1 MRINKTKQKV
11 CRFSDNNNIVYTTY
25 SRDEYDRLPID
36 STIYK
41 KSLNKIPLTEWNN
54 IVKSLILY
62 KKYEMI
68 VHINQH

>member
-1 MRINKTKQKV
+1 MNNINKTKQKV
-11 CRFSDNNNIVYTTY
+11 CRFSDNNIVYTTY
-25 SRDEYDRLPID
+25 SGDEYDRLPID

-54 IVKSLILY
+54 IIKSLILY

>member
-1 MRINKTKQKV
+1 MNNINKTKQKV
-11 CRFSDNNNIVYTTY
+11 CRFSDNNIVYTTY
-25 SRDEYDRLPID
+25 SRDEYDRLPIY

-41 KSLNKIPLTEWNN
+41 KTLNKIPLTEWNN
-54 IVKSLILY
+54 IIKSLILY

>member
-1 MRINKTKQKV
+1 MNNINKTKQKV
-11 CRFSDNNNIVYTTY
+11 CRFSDNNIVYTTY

-41 KSLNKIPLTEWNN
+41 KTLNKIPLTEWNN
-54 IVKSLILY
+54 IIKSLILY

>member
-1 MRINKTKQKV
+1 MNNINKTKKV
-11 CRFSDNNNIVYTTY
+11 CRFSDNNIIYTTY

-41 KSLNKIPLTEWNN
+41 KTLNKIPLTEWNN
-54 IVKSLILY
+54 IVNSLFLY